1 MRPDAKPEGPRQ
13 SMSWLHTW
21 ASLILGWLLYAIFLT
36 GTLSFFQNE
45 ISTWMKPEF
54 HQSVPQKS
62 QIEQTRVAL
71 DYLQQHHADAGS
83 WSIQLPNARQNV
95 TTISI
100 RGVDEDPRARRGGTR
115 ITLDST
121 TGEVLEARET
131 RGGSFLYRFHFELYG
146 LPRTWARWIVGIATV
161 LMLVAIISGVITHKK
176 IFKDFFTFRPGK
188 GQRSWLDAH
197 NATAVFA
204 LPFHIMI
211 TFSGLLLLLF
221 TIMPWGVN
229 QIYENRGAF
238 LQEQRKSLILGN
250 DNKAESNEERGGMSG
265 RGGHGPARS
274 EGEERDSDNTENR
287 SERGDMQAR
296 SEHSEGRRE
305 RHEGEQRRPRGE
317 NARGDGEYRHG
328 RGEGRRE
335 RPAPLTDLAPVF
347 ETAQQEWPNNE
358 VATITIIKPN
368 TNKAEIELK
377 ALNGVSVAYRSIY
390 PSLAFNGV
398 SGELKEDQ
406 TTLKTPSVANGIYN
420 IFTSLHEARGV
431 DLALRWLLFMS
442 GVVGT
447 LMVATGLILW
457 CVKRAPQQQKQGYK
471 SFGYRLVEV
480 TNIAAIIGLPIAC
493 AAYFYANR
501 FIPADMEM
509 RLNWEIR
516 SFFIVWV
523 LVLIYAIL
531 RNHRQAWLELLAF
544 AAIVFALLPI
554 VNVLTGGQALW
565 NTIMNDQWVIASFD
579 LSMWVLALIFWFA
592 FKRVKNHKGLVT
604 KKGKVAVEG
613 SES

>member
-1 MRPDAKPEGPRQ
+1 MRVDAKQEGPRQ

-45 ISTWMKPEF
+45 ISVWMKPEF
-54 HQSVPQKS
+54 HQSVPQKT

-71 DYLQQHHADAGS
+71 AYLQQHHPDAGS
-83 WSIQLPNARQNV
+83 WAIQLPNSRQN
-95 TTISI
+95 TTTLNI
-100 RGVDEDPRARRGGTR
+100 RSAGDDPRARRGGTR
-115 ITLDST
+115 VTIDSA
-121 TGEVLEARET
+121 TGEVLQARAT

-146 LPRTWARWIVGIATV
+146 LPRIWARWIVGIATL

-221 TIMPWGVN
+221 PLMPWGVN

-238 LQEQRKSLILGN
+238 LQDQRKSLIQEN
-250 DNKAESNEERGGMSG
+250 SIQTE
-265 RGGHGPARS
+265 P
-274 EGEERDSDNTENR
+274 RD
-287 SERGDMQAR
+287 GAQ
-296 SEHSEGRRE
+296 H
-305 RHEGEQRRPRGE
+305 RPRGE
-317 NARGDGEYRHG
+317 GENRSG
-328 RGEGRRE
+328 RSEMSAPGEGRGLRGDASPA
-335 RPAPLTDLAPVF
+335 RPAPLTDLEPILAAAEKQWKNNPV
-347 ETAQQEWPNNE
+347 T
-358 VATITIIKPN
+358 TINIIQPN
-368 TNKAEIELK
+368 TAKAEIELR
-377 ALNGVSVAYRSIY
+377 ALNGVSVAYRNVY

-398 SGELKEDQ
+398 TGELKPDQ
-406 TTLKTPSVANGIYN
+406 TTLKMPSVANGIYN
-420 IFTSLHEARGV
+420 ILTTLHEARGV

-447 LMVATGLILW
+447 LMIATGLILW

-501 FIPADMEM
+501 FIPADMGM

-516 SFFIVWV
+516 SFFIVW
-523 LVLIYAIL
+523 LLTLLYAMI
-531 RNHRQAWLELLAF
+531 RSSRQAWLELLLLATV
-544 AAIVFALLPI
+544 AFALLPI
-554 VNVLTGGQALW
+554 INFLTGGQAIW
-565 NTIMNDQWVIASFD
+565 NTVLNGQWMIASFD
-579 LSMWVLALIFWFA
+579 LAMWVLAILFWFA
-592 FKRVKNHKGLVT
+592 FKKVKNHKGLPP
-604 KKGKVAVEG
+604 KKSKAMLKENQ
-613 SES
+613 E

>member
-1 MRPDAKPEGPRQ
+1 MRVDAKQEGPRQ

-45 ISTWMKPEF
+45 ISIWMKPEF

-71 DYLQQHHADAGS
+71 AYLQQHHPDAGS
-83 WSIQLPNARQNV
+83 WAIQLPNSRQN
-95 TTISI
+95 TTILNI
-100 RGVDEDPRARRGGTR
+100 RGAGEDPRARRGGTR
-115 ITLDST
+115 LTIDSE
-121 TGEVLEARET
+121 TGEVLQARET

-146 LPRTWARWIVGIATV
+146 LPRIWARWIVGIATL

-221 TIMPWGVN
+221 TLMPWGVN

-238 LQEQRKSLILGN
+238 LQDQRKSLIQ
-250 DNKAESNEERGGMSG
+250 DNSVQAESGDSDQR
-265 RGGHGPARS
+265 RPRS
-274 EGEERDSDNTENR
+274 EGENR
-287 SERGDMQAR
+287 GERGDMSA
-296 SEHSEGRRE
+296 
-305 RHEGEQRRPRGE
+305 RGE
-317 NARGDGEYRHG
+317 ARRSRGDASPA
-328 RGEGRRE
+328 
-335 RPAPLTDLAPVF
+335 RPAPLADLAPILAAA
-347 ETAQQEWPNNE
+347 EKQWKNNP
-358 VATITIIKPN
+358 VATINIIQPN
-368 TNKAEIELK
+368 TAKAEIELR
-377 ALNGVSVAYRSIY
+377 ALNGVSVAYRNVY

-398 SGELKEDQ
+398 TGELKPDQ

-420 IFTSLHEARGV
+420 VFTTLHEARGV

-447 LMVATGLILW
+447 FMIATGLILW

-501 FIPADMEM
+501 FIPADMDM

-516 SFFIVWV
+516 SFFIIWLLT
-523 LVLIYAIL
+523 LVYAMI
-531 RNHRQAWLELLAF
+531 RSNRQAWLELLLLAT
-544 AAIVFALLPI
+544 AAFALLPI
-554 VNVLTGGQALW
+554 VNFLTGGQAIW
-565 NTIMNDQWVIASFD
+565 NSIMHGQWMIASFD
-579 LSMWVLALIFWFA
+579 LAMWALAILFWFA
-592 FKRVKNHKGLVT
+592 FKKVKNHKGLPPKKT
-604 KKGKVAVEG
+604 KATLKENQA
-613 SES
+613 